1 MRFIQIIQKVTLTF
15 FHNIKNFN
23 IMKIGKISA
32 LSSLL
37 IVATLISV
45 FVFKNYVGSDN
56 TIVEEN
62 QQIIS
67 MQKGDLISEVSISG
81 QLQFSTNEDLLFT
94 STGKISK
101 IHVDENSI
109 VSKGD
114 ILATLE
120 DIKITELE
128 KNVAQALANVE
139 TAKEALDDTREPYT
153 DTQIA
158 TAEYQLNVT
167 KSSLLDAKDDLNN
180 TKTGDP
186 TLIALKEKAISDAKI
201 TLLKSEFDLTYYM
214 QNGKKVDMDNAKSNY
229 DIAKIAKDN
238 SVRTLSLTKS
248 QWTKTLEPYTEDITK
263 YKTEYLDNL
272 NKWFG
277 IKTDSKYLINID
289 EILKSWDIS
298 LTQIFSEGA
307 ITRDIYLNPK
317 DNIKTEWDE
326 LTIYGWLHLS
336 PTTIGNESSSKD
348 IWITCDN
355 TPILPVNTIGTVTI
369 VKTCIKKELK
379 DSWDTYNT
387 AITTLE
393 EKNIEKD
400 KAIDTA
406 QSTFQNKSA
415 LFRTAD
421 QTYKEILSRSQTE
434 KEEQLK
440 HQLTINNETLKNLE
454 EDLLKLKN
462 PSKLD
467 ISKKEYYVK
476 QLEADTND
484 KQEMLDEMKMG
495 GKTET
500 INLKEAQLKNTQAL
514 LKSSQN
520 ILSGAILKAPFDGI
534 ITDIKF
540 EEGDTITTNN
550 VIINIA
556 NPNNV
561 EFIGD
566 VDEVDVLYLKQNL
579 KAIIIT
585 DALKDI
591 ELDGKLFNVAS
602 ASTASQGVRSF
613 QVKISVIV
621 PGNIKLKDGLSATA
635 RVITKAKYGIN
646 LIPIQSLYGTF
657 DNPTVKIINN
667 GEITEKIIT
676 IGDSDAIWVEVLSG
690 INSDD
695 MIVMEVP
702 DIPTRDIRDGPPSA
716 EPRTNNQNQRG
727 GK

>member
-1 MRFIQIIQKVTLTF
+1 MRFKSIVSASLAFIKKL
-15 FHNIKNFN
+15 NILK
-23 IMKIGKISA
+23 MSKISG
-32 LSSLL
+32 LSAFF
-37 IVATLISV
+37 IIATLISV
-45 FVFKNYVGSDN
+45 FIFKNYVGSDN
-56 TIVEEN
+56 TIVEKN

-81 QLQFSTNEDLLFT
+81 QLRFSNNEDLLFT
-94 STGKISK
+94 SPGKISK
-101 IHVDENSI
+101 IHIDENSS

-114 ILATLE
+114 ILASLE

-139 TAKEALDDTREPYT
+139 AAKEALEDAKKPYT
-153 DTQIA
+153 NTQIA
-158 TAEYQLNVT
+158 TAEYQLSLT
-167 KSSLLDAKDDLNN
+167 KSSLLDAIEDLNN

-186 TLIALKEKAISDAKI
+186 NLIAIKEKAISDSKI
-201 TLLKSEFDLTYYM
+201 TLLKSEFDLNYYL
-214 QNGKKVDMDNAKSNY
+214 QNGKKVDLENAKSNY

-238 SVRTLSLTKS
+238 AVRTLNLTKS
-248 QWTKTLEPYTEDITK
+248 QWEKTLDPYKEDITK
-263 YKTEYLDNL
+263 YKNEYFDTL

-277 IKTDSKYLINID
+277 IQTNAKYLINPD
-289 EILKSWDIS
+289 EILKSWNTN
-298 LTQIFSEGA
+298 LPKIFTEDA
-307 ITRDIYLNPK
+307 INRDIYLNPI
-317 DNIKTEWDE
+317 DNIKTEWSE

-336 PTTIGNESSSKD
+336 PSTIGKESSSKD

-355 TPILPVNTIGTVTI
+355 TPVLPVNTIGTVTI
-369 VKTCIKKELK
+369 SKICIKKELK
-379 DSWDTYNT
+379 DAWDNYETS
-387 AITTLE
+387 ITTLN
-393 EKNIEKD
+393 EKNIEKN

-406 QSTFQNKSA
+406 QSTFENKSA

-440 HQLTINNETLKNLE
+440 HQLTINKETLKNLN

-462 PSKLD
+462 PSELD
-467 ISKKEYYVK
+467 INKKEFYVK
-476 QLEADTND
+476 QLEADTKD
-484 KQEMLDEMKMG
+484 KQEILDDMNMG

-500 INLKEAQLKNTQAL
+500 VNLKEAQLKNTQAL
-514 LKSSQN
+514 LKNAQN

-540 EEGDTITTNN
+540 EEGDTVTASNK
-550 VIINIA
+550 IINIA
-556 NPNNV
+556 NPNDV
-561 EFIGD
+561 EFTGD

-579 KAIIIT
+579 KAIILT
-585 DALKDI
+585 DALKDV
-591 ELDGKLFNVAS
+591 ELDGEVFNVAS
-602 ASTASQGVRSF
+602 ASTASGGVRSF
-613 QVKISVIV
+613 QVKISVKI

-657 DNPTVKIINN
+657 DNPTVKIIKN
-667 GEITEKIIT
+667 GEIIEQIIT

-690 INSDD
+690 VKPND

-702 DIPTRDIRDGPPSA
+702 DIPTTDIRGGPPSA
-716 EPRTNNQNQRG
+716 EPRNRTSNQNQRG
-727 GK
+727 QK

>member
-1 MRFIQIIQKVTLTF
+1 MRFIQIIQKVTLSF

-37 IVATLISV
+37 IIATLISV

-101 IHVDENSI
+101 IHVDENST

-128 KNVAQALANVE
+128 KDVAQALANVE

-158 TAEYQLNVT
+158 TAEYQLNVA

-180 TKTGDP
+180 TITGDP
-186 TLIALKEKAISDAKI
+186 NLIALKEKAISDAKI

-298 LTQIFSEGA
+298 LTQIFSEEA
-307 ITRDIYLNPK
+307 ITRDIYLNPM

-336 PTTIGNESSSKD
+336 PFTIGNESSSKD

-393 EKNIEKD
+393 DKNIEKD

-440 HQLTINNETLKNLE
+440 HQLTINNETLKNLQ

-476 QLEADTND
+476 QLEADTKD

-561 EFIGD
+561 EFTGD

-657 DNPTVKIINN
+657 DNPTVKIIKN
-667 GEITEKIIT
+667 GEIIEQIIT

-690 INSDD
+690 VTPND

-702 DIPTRDIRDGPPSA
+702 DIPTTDIRGGPPSA
-716 EPRTNNQNQRG
+716 EPRTNNQRG
-727 GK
+727 QK

>member
-1 MRFIQIIQKVTLTF
+1 MRFIQIIQKVTLSF

-23 IMKIGKISA
+23 IMKMGKISA
-32 LSSLL
+32 LSALF

-45 FVFKNYVGSDN
+45 FVFKSYVGSDN
-56 TIVEEN
+56 TVVEKN
-62 QQIIS
+62 QQIIL

-81 QLQFSTNEDLLFT
+81 QLKFSTNEDLLFT
-94 STGKISK
+94 SPGKISK
-101 IHVDENSI
+101 IHVDENST

-128 KNVAQALANVE
+128 KDVAQALANVE
-139 TAKEALDDTREPYT
+139 TAKEALEDTINPYT
-153 DTQIA
+153 NTQIA
-158 TAEYQLNVT
+158 TAEYQLSVT
-167 KSSLLDAKDDLNN
+167 ISSLLDAKDDLNN

-186 TLIALKEKAISDAKI
+186 NLIALKGKAISDVKI
-201 TLLKSEFDLTYYM
+201 TLLKSEFDLNYYM

-238 SVRTLSLTKS
+238 SVRTLNLTKS
-248 QWTKTLEPYTEDITK
+248 QWAKTLEPYTEDITK
-263 YKTEYLDNL
+263 FKNEYFDNL

-277 IKTDSKYLINID
+277 IKTDSKYLISTD
-289 EILKSWDIS
+289 EILKSWNTS
-298 LTQIFSEGA
+298 LTQIFTEGA
-307 ITRDIYLNPK
+307 ITRDIYLNPI
-317 DNIKTEWDE
+317 DNIKTQWNE

-336 PTTIGNESSSKD
+336 PATIGDESSSKD

-355 TPILPVNTIGTVTI
+355 TPVLPVNTIGTVTI

-387 AITTLE
+387 AISTLN

-406 QSTFQNKSA
+406 ESAFQNKSA
-415 LFRTAD
+415 LFRTAE

-440 HQLTINNETLKNLE
+440 HQLTINKETLKNLE

-476 QLEADTND
+476 QLEADNKD

-495 GKTET
+495 GKTES

-514 LKSSQN
+514 LRNSQN

-561 EFIGD
+561 EFTGD

-591 ELDGKLFNVAS
+591 ELDGELFNVAS

-621 PGNIKLKDGLSATA
+621 PENIKLKDGLSATA

-667 GEITEKIIT
+667 GEIIEQIIT

-690 INSDD
+690 INSND

-702 DIPTRDIRDGPPSA
+702 DIPTTNIRGGPPSA
-716 EPRTNNQNQRG
+716 EPRSRG
-727 GK
+727 PID

>member
-1 MRFIQIIQKVTLTF
+1 MRFKSIVSASLAFIKKL
-15 FHNIKNFN
+15 NILK
-23 IMKIGKISA
+23 MSKISG
-32 LSSLL
+32 LSAFF
-37 IVATLISV
+37 IIATLISV
-45 FVFKNYVGSDN
+45 FIFKNYVGSDN
-56 TIVEEN
+56 TIVEKN

-81 QLQFSTNEDLLFT
+81 QLRFSNNEDLLFT
-94 STGKISK
+94 SPGKISK
-101 IHVDENSI
+101 IHIDENSS

-114 ILATLE
+114 ILASLE

-139 TAKEALDDTREPYT
+139 AAKEALEDAKKPYT
-153 DTQIA
+153 NTQIA
-158 TAEYQLNVT
+158 TAEYQLSLT
-167 KSSLLDAKDDLNN
+167 KSSLLDAIEDLNN

-186 TLIALKEKAISDAKI
+186 NLIAIKEKAISDSKI
-201 TLLKSEFDLTYYM
+201 TLLKSEFDLNYYL
-214 QNGKKVDMDNAKSNY
+214 QNGKKVDLENAKSNY

-238 SVRTLSLTKS
+238 AVRTLNLTKS
-248 QWTKTLEPYTEDITK
+248 QWEKTLDPYKEDITK
-263 YKTEYLDNL
+263 YKNEYFDTL

-277 IKTDSKYLINID
+277 IQTNAKYLINPD
-289 EILKSWDIS
+289 EILKSWNTN
-298 LTQIFSEGA
+298 LPKIFTEDA
-307 ITRDIYLNPK
+307 INRDIYLNPI
-317 DNIKTEWDE
+317 DNSKTEWSE

-336 PTTIGNESSSKD
+336 PSTIGNESSSKD

-355 TPILPVNTIGTVTI
+355 TPVLPVNTIGTVTI
-369 VKTCIKKELK
+369 SKICIKKELK
-379 DSWDTYNT
+379 DAWDNYETS
-387 AITTLE
+387 ITTLN
-393 EKNIEKD
+393 EKNIEKN

-406 QSTFQNKSA
+406 QSTFENKSA

-440 HQLTINNETLKNLE
+440 HQLTINKETLKNLN

-462 PSKLD
+462 PSELD
-467 ISKKEYYVK
+467 INKKEFYVK
-476 QLEADTND
+476 QLEADTKD
-484 KQEMLDEMKMG
+484 KQEILDDMNMG

-500 INLKEAQLKNTQAL
+500 VNLKEAQLKNTQAL
-514 LKSSQN
+514 LKNAQN

-540 EEGDTITTNN
+540 EEGDTVTASNK
-550 VIINIA
+550 IINIA
-556 NPNNV
+556 NPNDV
-561 EFIGD
+561 EFTGD

-579 KAIIIT
+579 KAIILT
-585 DALKDI
+585 DALKDV
-591 ELDGKLFNVAS
+591 ELDGEVFNVAS
-602 ASTASQGVRSF
+602 ASTASGGVRSF
-613 QVKISVIV
+613 QVKISVKI

-657 DNPTVKIINN
+657 DNPTVKIIKD
-667 GEITEKIIT
+667 GEIIEQIIT

-690 INSDD
+690 VKPND

-702 DIPTRDIRDGPPSA
+702 DIPTTDIRGGPPSA
-716 EPRTNNQNQRG
+716 EPRNRTSNQNQRG
-727 GK
+727 QK

>member
-1 MRFIQIIQKVTLTF
+1 MRFIQIIQKVTLSF

-101 IHVDENSI
+101 IHVDENST

-128 KNVAQALANVE
+128 KDVAQALANVE
-139 TAKEALDDTREPYT
+139 TAKEALDDTRKPYT

-158 TAEYQLNVT
+158 TAEYQLNVA

-186 TLIALKEKAISDAKI
+186 NLIALKEKAISDAKI

-214 QNGKKVDMDNAKSNY
+214 QNGKKIDMDNAKSNY

-298 LTQIFSEGA
+298 LTQIFSEEA
-307 ITRDIYLNPK
+307 ITRDIYLNPM

-336 PTTIGNESSSKD
+336 PFTIGNESSSKD

-440 HQLTINNETLKNLE
+440 HQLTINNETLKNLQ

-476 QLEADTND
+476 QLEADTKD

-495 GKTET
+495 GKAET

-534 ITDIKF
+534 VTDIKF

-556 NPNNV
+556 NPNKV
-561 EFIGD
+561 EFTGD

-657 DNPTVKIINN
+657 DNPTVKIIKN
-667 GEITEKIIT
+667 GKIIEQIIT

-690 INSDD
+690 VTPND

-702 DIPTRDIRDGPPSA
+702 DIPTTDIRGGPPSA
-716 EPRTNNQNQRG
+716 EPRTNNQRG
-727 GK
+727 QK

>member
-1 MRFIQIIQKVTLTF
+1 MRFIQIIQKVTLSF

-23 IMKIGKISA
+23 IMKIGKITA

-37 IVATLISV
+37 IIATLISV

-101 IHVDENSI
+101 ILVDENST

-128 KNVAQALANVE
+128 KDVAQALANVE
-139 TAKEALDDTREPYT
+139 AAKEALDDTREPYSN
-153 DTQIA
+153 TQIA

-186 TLIALKEKAISDAKI
+186 NLIALKEKAISDAKI

-214 QNGKKVDMDNAKSNY
+214 QNGKKIDMDNAKSNY

-298 LTQIFSEGA
+298 LTQIFSEEA
-307 ITRDIYLNPK
+307 ITRDIYLNPM

-336 PTTIGNESSSKD
+336 PFTIGNESSSKD

-393 EKNIEKD
+393 DKNIEKD

-440 HQLTINNETLKNLE
+440 HQLTINNETLKNLQ

-476 QLEADTND
+476 QLEADTKD

-495 GKTET
+495 GKAET

-556 NPNNV
+556 NPNKV
-561 EFIGD
+561 EFTGD

-621 PGNIKLKDGLSATA
+621 PENIKLKDGLSATA

-657 DNPTVKIINN
+657 DNPTVKIIKN
-667 GEITEKIIT
+667 GEIIEQIIT

-690 INSDD
+690 VTPND

-702 DIPTRDIRDGPPSA
+702 DIPTTDIRGGPPSA
-716 EPRTNNQNQRG
+716 EPRTNNQRG
-727 GK
+727 QK

>member
-1 MRFIQIIQKVTLTF
+1 MRFIQIIQKVTLSF

-23 IMKIGKISA
+23 IMKMGKISA
-32 LSSLL
+32 LSALF

-45 FVFKNYVGSDN
+45 FVFKSYVGSDN
-56 TIVEEN
+56 TIVEKN
-62 QQIIS
+62 QQIIL

-81 QLQFSTNEDLLFT
+81 QLKFSTNEDLLFT
-94 STGKISK
+94 SPGKISK
-101 IHVDENSI
+101 IHVDENST

-128 KNVAQALANVE
+128 KDVAQALANVE
-139 TAKEALDDTREPYT
+139 TAKEALEDTIKPYT
-153 DTQIA
+153 NTQIA
-158 TAEYQLNVT
+158 TAEYQLSVT
-167 KSSLLDAKDDLNN
+167 ISSLLDAKDDLNN

-186 TLIALKEKAISDAKI
+186 NLIALKGKSISDVKI
-201 TLLKSEFDLTYYM
+201 TLLKSEFDLNYYM

-238 SVRTLSLTKS
+238 SVRTLNLTKS
-248 QWTKTLEPYTEDITK
+248 QWAKTLEPYTEDITNFK
-263 YKTEYLDNL
+263 NEYFDNL

-277 IKTDSKYLINID
+277 IKTDSKYLISTD
-289 EILKSWDIS
+289 EILKSWNTS
-298 LTQIFSEGA
+298 LTQIFTEGA
-307 ITRDIYLNPK
+307 ITRDIYLNPI
-317 DNIKTEWDE
+317 DNIKTEWNE
-326 LTIYGWLHLS
+326 LIIYGWLHLN
-336 PTTIGNESSSKD
+336 PATIGNESSSKD

-355 TPILPVNTIGTVTI
+355 TPVLPVNTIGTVTI

-387 AITTLE
+387 AISTLN

-406 QSTFQNKSA
+406 QSAFQNKSA
-415 LFRTAD
+415 LFRTAE

-440 HQLTINNETLKNLE
+440 HQLTINKETLKNLE

-476 QLEADTND
+476 QLEADTKD

-495 GKTET
+495 GKTES

-514 LKSSQN
+514 LRNSQN

-561 EFIGD
+561 EFTGD

-591 ELDGKLFNVAS
+591 ELDGELFNVAS

-621 PGNIKLKDGLSATA
+621 PENIKLKDGLSATA
-635 RVITKAKYGIN
+635 RVIIKAKYGIN

-667 GEITEKIIT
+667 GEIIEQIIT

-690 INSDD
+690 INSND

-702 DIPTRDIRDGPPSA
+702 NIPTRDIRGGPPSA
-716 EPRTNNQNQRG
+716 EPRSRAN
-727 GK
+727 

>member
-1 MRFIQIIQKVTLTF
+1 MRFIQIIQKVTLSF

-23 IMKIGKISA
+23 IMKMGKISA
-32 LSSLL
+32 LSALF

-45 FVFKNYVGSDN
+45 FVFKSYVGSDN
-56 TIVEEN
+56 TIVEKN
-62 QQIIS
+62 QQIIL

-81 QLQFSTNEDLLFT
+81 QLKFSTNEDLLFT
-94 STGKISK
+94 SPGKISK
-101 IHVDENSI
+101 IHVDENST

-128 KNVAQALANVE
+128 KDVAQALANVQ
-139 TAKEALDDTREPYT
+139 TAKEALEDTIKPYT
-153 DTQIA
+153 NTQIA
-158 TAEYQLNVT
+158 TAEYQLSVT
-167 KSSLLDAKDDLNN
+167 ISSLLDAKDDLNN

-186 TLIALKEKAISDAKI
+186 NLIALKGKSISDVKI
-201 TLLKSEFDLTYYM
+201 TLLKSEFDLNYYM

-238 SVRTLSLTKS
+238 SVRTLNLTKS
-248 QWTKTLEPYTEDITK
+248 QWAKTLEPYTEDITNFK
-263 YKTEYLDNL
+263 NEYFDNL

-277 IKTDSKYLINID
+277 IKTDSKYLISTD
-289 EILKSWDIS
+289 EILNSWNTS
-298 LTQIFSEGA
+298 LTQIFTEGA
-307 ITRDIYLNPK
+307 ITRDIYLNPI
-317 DNIKTEWDE
+317 DNIKTEWNE
-326 LTIYGWLHLS
+326 LIIYGWLHLN
-336 PTTIGNESSSKD
+336 PATIGNESSSKD

-355 TPILPVNTIGTVTI
+355 TPVLPVNTIGTVTI

-387 AITTLE
+387 AISTLN

-406 QSTFQNKSA
+406 QSAFQNKSA
-415 LFRTAD
+415 LFRTAE

-440 HQLTINNETLKNLE
+440 HQLTINKETLKNLE

-476 QLEADTND
+476 QLEADTKD

-495 GKTET
+495 GKTES

-514 LKSSQN
+514 LRNSQN

-561 EFIGD
+561 EFTGD

-591 ELDGKLFNVAS
+591 ELDGELFNVAS
-602 ASTASQGVRSF
+602 ASTVSQGVRSF

-621 PGNIKLKDGLSATA
+621 PENIKLKDGLSATA
-635 RVITKAKYGIN
+635 RVIIKAKYGIN

-667 GEITEKIIT
+667 GEIIEQIIT

-690 INSDD
+690 INSND

-702 DIPTRDIRDGPPSA
+702 NIPTRDIRGGPPSA
-716 EPRTNNQNQRG
+716 EPRSRAN
-727 GK
+727 

>member
-1 MRFIQIIQKVTLTF
+1 MRFKSIVSASLAFIKKL
-15 FHNIKNFN
+15 NILK
-23 IMKIGKISA
+23 MSKISG
-32 LSSLL
+32 LSAFF
-37 IVATLISV
+37 IIATLISV
-45 FVFKNYVGSDN
+45 FIFKNYVGSDN
-56 TIVEEN
+56 TIVEKN

-81 QLQFSTNEDLLFT
+81 QLRFSNNEDLLFT
-94 STGKISK
+94 SPGKISK
-101 IHVDENSI
+101 IHIDENSS

-114 ILATLE
+114 ILASLE

-139 TAKEALDDTREPYT
+139 AAKEALEDAKKPYT
-153 DTQIA
+153 NTQIA
-158 TAEYQLNVT
+158 TAEYQLSLT
-167 KSSLLDAKDDLNN
+167 KSSLLDAIEDLNN

-186 TLIALKEKAISDAKI
+186 NLIAIKEKAISDSKI
-201 TLLKSEFDLTYYM
+201 TLLKSEFDLNYYL
-214 QNGKKVDMDNAKSNY
+214 QNGKKVDLENAKSNY

-238 SVRTLSLTKS
+238 AVRTLNLTKS
-248 QWTKTLEPYTEDITK
+248 QWEKTLDPYKEDITK
-263 YKTEYLDNL
+263 YKNEYFDTL

-277 IKTDSKYLINID
+277 IQTNAKYLINPD
-289 EILKSWDIS
+289 EILKSWNTN
-298 LTQIFSEGA
+298 LPKIFTEDA
-307 ITRDIYLNPK
+307 INRDIYLNPI
-317 DNIKTEWDE
+317 DNIKTEWSE

-336 PTTIGNESSSKD
+336 PSTIGKESSSKD

-355 TPILPVNTIGTVTI
+355 TPVLPVNTIGTVTI
-369 VKTCIKKELK
+369 SKICIKKELK
-379 DSWDTYNT
+379 DAWDNYETS
-387 AITTLE
+387 ITTLN
-393 EKNIEKD
+393 EKNIEKN

-406 QSTFQNKSA
+406 QSTFENKSA

-440 HQLTINNETLKNLE
+440 HQLTINKETLKNLN

-462 PSKLD
+462 PSELD
-467 ISKKEYYVK
+467 INKKEFYVK
-476 QLEADTND
+476 QLEADTKD
-484 KQEMLDEMKMG
+484 KQEILDDMNMG

-500 INLKEAQLKNTQAL
+500 VNLKEAQLKNTQAL
-514 LKSSQN
+514 LKNAQN

-540 EEGDTITTNN
+540 EEGDTVTASNK
-550 VIINIA
+550 IINIA
-556 NPNNV
+556 NPNDV
-561 EFIGD
+561 EFTGD

-579 KAIIIT
+579 KAIILT
-585 DALKDI
+585 DALKDV
-591 ELDGKLFNVAS
+591 ELDGEVFNVAS
-602 ASTASQGVRSF
+602 ASTASGGVRSF
-613 QVKISVIV
+613 QVKISVKI

-657 DNPTVKIINN
+657 DNPTVKIIKD
-667 GEITEKIIT
+667 GEIIEQIIT

-690 INSDD
+690 IKPND

-702 DIPTRDIRDGPPSA
+702 DIPTTDIRGGPPSA
-716 EPRTNNQNQRG
+716 EPRNRTSNQNQRG
-727 GK
+727 QK

>member
-1 MRFIQIIQKVTLTF
+1 MRFIQIIQKVTLSF

-23 IMKIGKISA
+23 IMKIGKITA

-37 IVATLISV
+37 IIATLISV

-101 IHVDENSI
+101 IHVDENST

-128 KNVAQALANVE
+128 KDVAQALANVE

-158 TAEYQLNVT
+158 TAEYQLNVA

-180 TKTGDP
+180 TITGDP
-186 TLIALKEKAISDAKI
+186 NLIALKEKAISDAKI

-298 LTQIFSEGA
+298 LTQIFSEEA
-307 ITRDIYLNPK
+307 ITRDIYLNPM

-336 PTTIGNESSSKD
+336 PFTIGNESSSKD

-393 EKNIEKD
+393 DKNIEKD

-440 HQLTINNETLKNLE
+440 HQLTINNETLKNLQ

-476 QLEADTND
+476 QLEADTKD

-561 EFIGD
+561 EFTGD

-657 DNPTVKIINN
+657 DNPTVKIIKN
-667 GEITEKIIT
+667 GKIIEQIIT

-690 INSDD
+690 VTPND

-702 DIPTRDIRDGPPSA
+702 DIPTTDIRGGPPSA
-716 EPRTNNQNQRG
+716 EPRTNNQRG
-727 GK
+727 QK

>member
-1 MRFIQIIQKVTLTF
+1 
-15 FHNIKNFN
+15 
-23 IMKIGKISA
+23 MKIGKITA
-32 LSSLL
+32 LSSLF

-101 IHVDENSI
+101 ILVDENST

-128 KNVAQALANVE
+128 KDVAQALANVE
-139 TAKEALDDTREPYT
+139 TAKEALDDTREPYSN
-153 DTQIA
+153 TQIA

-186 TLIALKEKAISDAKI
+186 NLIALKEKAISDAKI

-440 HQLTINNETLKNLE
+440 HQLTINNETLKNLQ

>member
-1 MRFIQIIQKVTLTF
+1 MRFIQIIQKVTLSF

-23 IMKIGKISA
+23 IMKMGKISA
-32 LSSLL
+32 LSALF

-45 FVFKNYVGSDN
+45 FVFKSYVGSDN
-56 TIVEEN
+56 TIVEKN
-62 QQIIS
+62 QQIIL

-81 QLQFSTNEDLLFT
+81 QLKFSTNKDLLFT
-94 STGKISK
+94 SPGKISK
-101 IHVDENSI
+101 IHVDENST

-128 KNVAQALANVE
+128 KDVAQALANVE
-139 TAKEALDDTREPYT
+139 TAKEALEDTIKPYT
-153 DTQIA
+153 NTQIA
-158 TAEYQLNVT
+158 TAEYQLSVT
-167 KSSLLDAKDDLNN
+167 ISSLLDAKDDLNN

-186 TLIALKEKAISDAKI
+186 NLIALKGKAISDVKI
-201 TLLKSEFDLTYYM
+201 TLLKSEFDLNYYM

-238 SVRTLSLTKS
+238 SVRTLNLTKS
-248 QWTKTLEPYTEDITK
+248 QWAKTLEPYTENITIFK
-263 YKTEYLDNL
+263 NEYFDNL

-277 IKTDSKYLINID
+277 IKTDSKYLISTD
-289 EILKSWDIS
+289 EILKSWNTS
-298 LTQIFSEGA
+298 LTQIFTEGA
-307 ITRDIYLNPK
+307 ITRDIYLNPI
-317 DNIKTEWDE
+317 DNIKTQWNE

-336 PTTIGNESSSKD
+336 PATIGNESSSKD

-355 TPILPVNTIGTVTI
+355 TPVLPVNTIGTVTI

-387 AITTLE
+387 AISTLN

-406 QSTFQNKSA
+406 QSAFQNKSA
-415 LFRTAD
+415 LFRTAE

-440 HQLTINNETLKNLE
+440 HQLTINKETLKNLE

-476 QLEADTND
+476 QLEADTKD

-495 GKTET
+495 GKTES

-514 LKSSQN
+514 LRSSQN

-561 EFIGD
+561 EFTGD

-591 ELDGKLFNVAS
+591 ELDGELFNVAS

-621 PGNIKLKDGLSATA
+621 PENIKLKDGLSATA

-667 GEITEKIIT
+667 GEIIEQIIT

-690 INSDD
+690 INSND

-702 DIPTRDIRDGPPSA
+702 NIPTRDIRGGPPSA
-716 EPRTNNQNQRG
+716 EPRSRG
-727 GK
+727 PID

>member
-1 MRFIQIIQKVTLTF
+1 MRFIQIIQKVTLSF

-23 IMKIGKISA
+23 IMKMGKISA
-32 LSSLL
+32 LSALF

-45 FVFKNYVGSDN
+45 FVFKSYVGSDN
-56 TIVEEN
+56 TIVEKN
-62 QQIIS
+62 QQIIL

-81 QLQFSTNEDLLFT
+81 QLKFSTNEDLLFT
-94 STGKISK
+94 SPGKISK
-101 IHVDENSI
+101 IHVDENST

-114 ILATLE
+114 IIATLE

-128 KNVAQALANVE
+128 KDVAQALANVQ
-139 TAKEALDDTREPYT
+139 TAKEALEDTIKPYT
-153 DTQIA
+153 NTQIA
-158 TAEYQLNVT
+158 TAEYQLSVT
-167 KSSLLDAKDDLNN
+167 ISSLLDAKDDLNN

-186 TLIALKEKAISDAKI
+186 NLIALKGKAISDVKI
-201 TLLKSEFDLTYYM
+201 TLLKSEFDLNYYM

-238 SVRTLSLTKS
+238 SVRTLNLTKS
-248 QWTKTLEPYTEDITK
+248 QWAKTLEPYTEDITNFK
-263 YKTEYLDNL
+263 NEYFDNL

-277 IKTDSKYLINID
+277 IKTDSKYLISTD
-289 EILKSWDIS
+289 EILKSWNTS
-298 LTQIFSEGA
+298 LTQIFTEGA
-307 ITRDIYLNPK
+307 ITRDIYLNPI
-317 DNIKTEWDE
+317 DNIKTEWNE
-326 LTIYGWLHLS
+326 LIIYGWLHLN
-336 PTTIGNESSSKD
+336 PATIGNESSSKD

-355 TPILPVNTIGTVTI
+355 TPVLPVNTIGTVTI

-387 AITTLE
+387 AISTLN

-406 QSTFQNKSA
+406 QSAFQNKSS
-415 LFRTAD
+415 LFRTAE

-440 HQLTINNETLKNLE
+440 HQLTINKETLKNLE

-476 QLEADTND
+476 QLEADTKD

-495 GKTET
+495 GKTES

-514 LKSSQN
+514 LRNSQN

-561 EFIGD
+561 EFTGD

-591 ELDGKLFNVAS
+591 ELDGELFNVAS
-602 ASTASQGVRSF
+602 ASTVSQGVRSF

-621 PGNIKLKDGLSATA
+621 PENIKLKDGLSATA
-635 RVITKAKYGIN
+635 RVIIKAKYGIN

-667 GEITEKIIT
+667 GEIIEQIIT

-690 INSDD
+690 INSND

-702 DIPTRDIRDGPPSA
+702 NIPTRDIRGGPPSA
-716 EPRTNNQNQRG
+716 EPRSRAN
-727 GK
+727 

>member
-1 MRFIQIIQKVTLTF
+1 M
-15 FHNIKNFN
+15 
-23 IMKIGKISA
+23 GKISA
-32 LSSLL
+32 LSALF

-45 FVFKNYVGSDN
+45 FVFKSYVGSDN
-56 TIVEEN
+56 TVVEKN
-62 QQIIS
+62 QQIIL

-81 QLQFSTNEDLLFT
+81 QLKFFTNEDLLFT
-94 STGKISK
+94 SPGKISK
-101 IHVDENSI
+101 IHVDENST

-128 KNVAQALANVE
+128 KDVAQALANVE
-139 TAKEALDDTREPYT
+139 TAKEALEDTIKPYT
-153 DTQIA
+153 NTQIA
-158 TAEYQLNVT
+158 TAEYQLSVT
-167 KSSLLDAKDDLNN
+167 ISSLLDAKDDLNN

-186 TLIALKEKAISDAKI
+186 NLIALKGKAISDVKI
-201 TLLKSEFDLTYYM
+201 TLLKSEFDLNYYM
-214 QNGKKVDMDNAKSNY
+214 QNGKKIDMDNAKSNY

-238 SVRTLSLTKS
+238 SVRTLNLTKS
-248 QWTKTLEPYTEDITK
+248 QWAKTLEPYTEDITK
-263 YKTEYLDNL
+263 FKNEYFDNL

-277 IKTDSKYLINID
+277 IKTDSKYLISTD
-289 EILKSWDIS
+289 EILKSWNTS
-298 LTQIFSEGA
+298 LTQIFTEGA
-307 ITRDIYLNPK
+307 ITRDIYLNPI
-317 DNIKTEWDE
+317 DNIKTQWNE

-336 PTTIGNESSSKD
+336 PATIGDESSSKD

-355 TPILPVNTIGTVTI
+355 TPVLPVNTIGTVTI

-387 AITTLE
+387 AISTLN

-406 QSTFQNKSA
+406 QSAFQNKSA
-415 LFRTAD
+415 LFRTAE

-440 HQLTINNETLKNLE
+440 HQLTINKETLKNLE

-476 QLEADTND
+476 QLEADTKD

-495 GKTET
+495 GKTES

-514 LKSSQN
+514 LRSSQN

-561 EFIGD
+561 EFTGD

-591 ELDGKLFNVAS
+591 ELDGELFNVAS
-602 ASTASQGVRSF
+602 TSTASQGVRSF

-621 PGNIKLKDGLSATA
+621 PENIRLKDGLSATA

-667 GEITEKIIT
+667 GEIIEQIIT

-690 INSDD
+690 INSND

-702 DIPTRDIRDGPPSA
+702 NIPTRDIRGGPPSA
-716 EPRTNNQNQRG
+716 EPRSRG
-727 GK
+727 PID

>member
-1 MRFIQIIQKVTLTF
+1 MRFIQIIQKVTLSF

-23 IMKIGKISA
+23 IMKMGKISA
-32 LSSLL
+32 LSALF

-45 FVFKNYVGSDN
+45 FVFKSYVGSDN
-56 TIVEEN
+56 TVVKKN
-62 QQIIS
+62 QQIIL

-81 QLQFSTNEDLLFT
+81 QLKFSTNEDLLFT
-94 STGKISK
+94 SPGKISK
-101 IHVDENSI
+101 IHVDENST

-128 KNVAQALANVE
+128 KDVAQALANVE
-139 TAKEALDDTREPYT
+139 TAKEALEDTINPYT
-153 DTQIA
+153 NTQIA
-158 TAEYQLNVT
+158 TAEYQLSVT
-167 KSSLLDAKDDLNN
+167 ISSLLDAKDDLNN

-186 TLIALKEKAISDAKI
+186 NLIALKGKAISDVKI
-201 TLLKSEFDLTYYM
+201 TLLKSEFDLNYYM

-238 SVRTLSLTKS
+238 SVRTLNLTKS
-248 QWTKTLEPYTEDITK
+248 QWAKTLEPYTEDITK
-263 YKTEYLDNL
+263 FKNEYFDNL

-277 IKTDSKYLINID
+277 IKTDSKYLISTD
-289 EILKSWDIS
+289 EILKSWNTS
-298 LTQIFSEGA
+298 LTQIFTEGA
-307 ITRDIYLNPK
+307 ITRDIYLNPI
-317 DNIKTEWDE
+317 DNIKTQWNE

-336 PTTIGNESSSKD
+336 PATIGDESSSKD

-355 TPILPVNTIGTVTI
+355 TPVLPVNTIGTVTI

-387 AITTLE
+387 AISTLN

-406 QSTFQNKSA
+406 QSAFQNKSA
-415 LFRTAD
+415 LFRTAE

-440 HQLTINNETLKNLE
+440 HQLTINKETLKNLE

-476 QLEADTND
+476 QLEADTKD

-495 GKTET
+495 GKTES

-514 LKSSQN
+514 LRNSQN

-561 EFIGD
+561 EFTGD

-591 ELDGKLFNVAS
+591 ELDGELFNVAS
-602 ASTASQGVRSF
+602 ASTVSQGVRSF

-621 PGNIKLKDGLSATA
+621 PENIKLKDGLSATA

-667 GEITEKIIT
+667 GEIIEQIIT

-690 INSDD
+690 INSND

-702 DIPTRDIRDGPPSA
+702 NIPTRDIRGGPPSA
-716 EPRTNNQNQRG
+716 EPRSRAN
-727 GK
+727 

>member
-1 MRFIQIIQKVTLTF
+1 MRFIQIIQKVTLSF

-37 IVATLISV
+37 IIATLISV

-101 IHVDENSI
+101 IHVDENST

-128 KNVAQALANVE
+128 KDVAQALANVE

-158 TAEYQLNVT
+158 TAEYQLNVA

-180 TKTGDP
+180 TITGDP
-186 TLIALKEKAISDAKI
+186 NLIALKEKAISDAKI

-298 LTQIFSEGA
+298 LTQIFSEEA
-307 ITRDIYLNPK
+307 ITRDIYLNPM

-336 PTTIGNESSSKD
+336 PFTIGNESSSKD

-476 QLEADTND
+476 QLEADTKD

-561 EFIGD
+561 EFTGD

-657 DNPTVKIINN
+657 DNPTVKIIKN
-667 GEITEKIIT
+667 GKIIEQIIT

-690 INSDD
+690 VTPND

-702 DIPTRDIRDGPPSA
+702 DIPTTDIRGGPPSA
-716 EPRTNNQNQRG
+716 EPRTNNQRG
-727 GK
+727 QK

>member
-37 IVATLISV
+37 IIATLISV

-101 IHVDENSI
+101 IHVDENST

-139 TAKEALDDTREPYT
+139 TAKEALDDTRKPYT

-158 TAEYQLNVT
+158 TAEYQLNVA

-180 TKTGDP
+180 TITGDP
-186 TLIALKEKAISDAKI
+186 NLIALKEKAISDAKI

-298 LTQIFSEGA
+298 LTQIFSEEA
-307 ITRDIYLNPK
+307 ITRDIYLNPM

-336 PTTIGNESSSKD
+336 PFTIGNESFSKD

-440 HQLTINNETLKNLE
+440 HQLTINNETLKNLQ

-476 QLEADTND
+476 QLEADTKD

-561 EFIGD
+561 EFTGD

-657 DNPTVKIINN
+657 DNPTVKIIKN
-667 GEITEKIIT
+667 GKIIEQIIT

-690 INSDD
+690 VTPND

-702 DIPTRDIRDGPPSA
+702 DIPTTDIRGGPPSA
-716 EPRTNNQNQRG
+716 EPRTNNQRG
-727 GK
+727 QK

>member
-1 MRFIQIIQKVTLTF
+1 MRFIQIIQKVTLSF

-37 IVATLISV
+37 IIATLISV

-101 IHVDENSI
+101 IHVDENST

-128 KNVAQALANVE
+128 KDVAQALANVE

-158 TAEYQLNVT
+158 TAEYQLNVA

-180 TKTGDP
+180 TITGDP
-186 TLIALKEKAISDAKI
+186 NLIALKEKAISDAKI

-298 LTQIFSEGA
+298 LTQIFSEEA
-307 ITRDIYLNPK
+307 ITRDIYLNPM

-336 PTTIGNESSSKD
+336 PFTIGNESFSKD

-393 EKNIEKD
+393 DKNIEKD

-440 HQLTINNETLKNLE
+440 HQLTINNETLKNLQ

-476 QLEADTND
+476 QLEADTKD

-561 EFIGD
+561 EFTGD

-657 DNPTVKIINN
+657 DNPTVKIIKN
-667 GEITEKIIT
+667 GKIIEQIIT

-690 INSDD
+690 VTPND

-702 DIPTRDIRDGPPSA
+702 DIPTTDIRGGPPSA
-716 EPRTNNQNQRG
+716 EPRTNNQRG
-727 GK
+727 QK

>member
-1 MRFIQIIQKVTLTF
+1 MRFIQIIQKVTLSF

-23 IMKIGKISA
+23 IMKMGKISA
-32 LSSLL
+32 LSALF

-45 FVFKNYVGSDN
+45 FVFKSYVGSDN
-56 TIVEEN
+56 TVVEKN
-62 QQIIS
+62 QQIIL

-81 QLQFSTNEDLLFT
+81 QLKFSTNEDLLFT
-94 STGKISK
+94 SPGKISK
-101 IHVDENSI
+101 IHVDENST

-128 KNVAQALANVE
+128 KDVAQALANVE
-139 TAKEALDDTREPYT
+139 TAKEALEDTINPYT
-153 DTQIA
+153 NTQIA
-158 TAEYQLNVT
+158 TAEYQLSVT
-167 KSSLLDAKDDLNN
+167 ISSLLDAKDDLNN

-186 TLIALKEKAISDAKI
+186 NLIALKGKAISDVKI
-201 TLLKSEFDLTYYM
+201 TLLKSEFDLNYYM

-238 SVRTLSLTKS
+238 SVRTLNLTKS
-248 QWTKTLEPYTEDITK
+248 QWAKTLEPYTEDITK
-263 YKTEYLDNL
+263 FKNEYFDNL

-277 IKTDSKYLINID
+277 IKTDSKYLISTD
-289 EILKSWDIS
+289 EILKSWNTS
-298 LTQIFSEGA
+298 LTQIFTEGA
-307 ITRDIYLNPK
+307 ITRDIYLNPI
-317 DNIKTEWDE
+317 DNIKTQWNE

-336 PTTIGNESSSKD
+336 PATIGDESSSKD

-355 TPILPVNTIGTVTI
+355 TPVLPVNTIGTVTI

-387 AITTLE
+387 AISTLN

-406 QSTFQNKSA
+406 QSAFQNKSA
-415 LFRTAD
+415 LFRTAE
-421 QTYKEILSRSQTE
+421 QTYNEILSRSQTE

-440 HQLTINNETLKNLE
+440 HQLTINKETLKNLE

-476 QLEADTND
+476 QLEADTKD

-495 GKTET
+495 GKTES

-514 LKSSQN
+514 LRNSQN

-561 EFIGD
+561 EFTGD

-591 ELDGKLFNVAS
+591 ELDGELFNVAS
-602 ASTASQGVRSF
+602 TSTASQGVRSF

-621 PGNIKLKDGLSATA
+621 PENIRLKDGLSATA

-667 GEITEKIIT
+667 GEIIEQIIT

-690 INSDD
+690 INSND

-702 DIPTRDIRDGPPSA
+702 NIPTRDIRGGPPSA
-716 EPRTNNQNQRG
+716 EPRSRG
-727 GK
+727 PID

>member
-1 MRFIQIIQKVTLTF
+1 MRFIQIIQKVTLSF

-23 IMKIGKISA
+23 IMKMGKISA
-32 LSSLL
+32 LSALF

-45 FVFKNYVGSDN
+45 FVFKSYVGSDN
-56 TIVEEN
+56 TVVEKN
-62 QQIIS
+62 QQIIL

-81 QLQFSTNEDLLFT
+81 QLKFSTNEDLLFT
-94 STGKISK
+94 SPGKISK
-101 IHVDENSI
+101 IHVDENST

-128 KNVAQALANVE
+128 KDVAQALANVE
-139 TAKEALDDTREPYT
+139 TAKEALEDTINPYT
-153 DTQIA
+153 NTQIA
-158 TAEYQLNVT
+158 TAEYQLSVT
-167 KSSLLDAKDDLNN
+167 ISSLLDAKDDLNN

-186 TLIALKEKAISDAKI
+186 NLIALKGKAISDVKI
-201 TLLKSEFDLTYYM
+201 TLLKSEFDLNYYM

-238 SVRTLSLTKS
+238 SVRTLNLTKS
-248 QWTKTLEPYTEDITK
+248 QWAKTLESYTEDITK
-263 YKTEYLDNL
+263 FKNEYFDNL

-277 IKTDSKYLINID
+277 IKTDSKYLISTD
-289 EILKSWDIS
+289 EILKSWNTS
-298 LTQIFSEGA
+298 LTQIFTEGA
-307 ITRDIYLNPK
+307 ITRDIYLNPI
-317 DNIKTEWDE
+317 DNIKTQWNE

-336 PTTIGNESSSKD
+336 PATIGDESSSKD

-355 TPILPVNTIGTVTI
+355 TPVLPVNTIGTVTI

-387 AITTLE
+387 AISTLN

-406 QSTFQNKSA
+406 QSAFQNKSS
-415 LFRTAD
+415 LFRTAE

-440 HQLTINNETLKNLE
+440 HQLTINKETLKNLE

-476 QLEADTND
+476 QLEADTKD

-495 GKTET
+495 GKTES

-514 LKSSQN
+514 LRNSQN

-561 EFIGD
+561 EFTGD

-591 ELDGKLFNVAS
+591 ELDGELFNVAS

-621 PGNIKLKDGLSATA
+621 PENIKLKDGLSATA

-667 GEITEKIIT
+667 GEIIEQIIT

-690 INSDD
+690 INSND

-702 DIPTRDIRDGPPSA
+702 NIPTRDIRGGPPSA
-716 EPRTNNQNQRG
+716 EPRSRAN
-727 GK
+727 

>member
-1 MRFIQIIQKVTLTF
+1 MRFIQIIQKVTLSF

-23 IMKIGKISA
+23 IMKMGKISA
-32 LSSLL
+32 LSALF

-45 FVFKNYVGSDN
+45 FVFKSYVGSDN
-56 TIVEEN
+56 TIVEKN
-62 QQIIS
+62 QQIIL

-81 QLQFSTNEDLLFT
+81 QLKFSTNKDLLFT
-94 STGKISK
+94 SPGKISK
-101 IHVDENSI
+101 IHVDENST

-128 KNVAQALANVE
+128 KDVAQALANVE
-139 TAKEALDDTREPYT
+139 TAKEALEDTIKPYT
-153 DTQIA
+153 NTQIA
-158 TAEYQLNVT
+158 TAEYQLSVT
-167 KSSLLDAKDDLNN
+167 ISSLLDAKDDLNN

-186 TLIALKEKAISDAKI
+186 NLIALKGKAISDVKI
-201 TLLKSEFDLTYYM
+201 TLLKSEFDLNYYM

-238 SVRTLSLTKS
+238 SVRTLNLTKS
-248 QWTKTLEPYTEDITK
+248 QWAKTLEPYTEDITNFK
-263 YKTEYLDNL
+263 NEYFDNL

-277 IKTDSKYLINID
+277 IKTDSKYLISTD
-289 EILKSWDIS
+289 EILNSWNTS
-298 LTQIFSEGA
+298 LTQIFTEGA
-307 ITRDIYLNPK
+307 ITRDIYLNPI
-317 DNIKTEWDE
+317 DNIKTEWNE
-326 LTIYGWLHLS
+326 LIIYGWLHLN
-336 PTTIGNESSSKD
+336 PATIGNESSSKD

-355 TPILPVNTIGTVTI
+355 TPVLPVNTIGTVTI

-387 AITTLE
+387 AISTLN

-406 QSTFQNKSA
+406 QSAFQNKSA
-415 LFRTAD
+415 LFRTAE

-440 HQLTINNETLKNLE
+440 HQLTINKETLKNLE

-476 QLEADTND
+476 QLEADTKD

-495 GKTET
+495 GKTES

-514 LKSSQN
+514 LRNSQN

-561 EFIGD
+561 EFTGD

-591 ELDGKLFNVAS
+591 ELDGELFNVAS
-602 ASTASQGVRSF
+602 ASTVSQGVRSF

-621 PGNIKLKDGLSATA
+621 PENIKLKDGLSATA
-635 RVITKAKYGIN
+635 QVIIKAKYGIN

-667 GEITEKIIT
+667 GEIIEQIIT
-676 IGDSDAIWVEVLSG
+676 IGDSDAIWVEVLTG
-690 INSDD
+690 INSND

-702 DIPTRDIRDGPPSA
+702 NIPTRDIRGGPPSA
-716 EPRTNNQNQRG
+716 EPRSRAN
-727 GK
+727 